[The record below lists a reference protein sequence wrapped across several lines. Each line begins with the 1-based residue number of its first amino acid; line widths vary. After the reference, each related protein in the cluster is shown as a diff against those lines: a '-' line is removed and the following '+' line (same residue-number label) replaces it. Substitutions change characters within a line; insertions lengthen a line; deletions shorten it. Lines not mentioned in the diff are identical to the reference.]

1 MAKFHC
7 LDAGFA
13 GACIFLGL
21 SAGAVQAAD
30 ACRKVDYSA
39 ERTRL
44 NKLLLARD
52 FPTDERQFLPNGIEQ
67 RLRDV
72 KPGRLNARG
81 IDRVQA
87 VRALA
92 LGCLNET
99 LRSTLQSL
107 PSASRKTGK
116 ALWSKANVSSREA
129 AVIGMFHACH
139 ASAMNAFSSGK

>member
-7 LDAGFA
+7 LGAGFA

-30 ACRKVDYSA
+30 ACRKVNYSA

-52 FPTDERQFLPNGIEQ
+52 FPTDERQFLLSGIEQ

-81 IDRVQA
+81 IECGVQA
-87 VRALA
+87 VLALA
-92 LGCLNET
+92 CLNET
-99 LRSTLQSL
+99 LPSTLQSL

-139 ASAMNAFSSGK
+139 ASAMDAFSSGK